1 VLVAAGKVGAM
12 ALNLTSRLQVT
23 AHYFWN
29 RRNAAALSHHGVR
42 LEYDP
47 EQRRSAALIL
57 GFTFTLLAV
66 ALMFILSW
74 FKPAG
79 QVGKSNILADRDTGA
94 VYVLVDGRLHPALN
108 LASARLIAGQPNNP
122 TFVKAGE
129 LAKYPQGPTVGIVG
143 APAAMPIR
151 TADASQWA
159 VCDTAPA
166 ATATSS
172 AANAPVVTAIAGPLT
187 VGQRSAPLRMPN
199 AILARYHDKTYV
211 IWDGRRSEIDVSNKA
226 VALALGV
233 DSTAL
238 EPIPLSK
245 ALFNALPATDPLVSP
260 PVARAGEPSPFD
272 IAPGAVIGSVLSVRD
287 LSQPGSNTLYVLLGN
302 GVQRISPFVASLLRS
317 ANSFGDVAP
326 LEVAPDRLARVPVV
340 ESLPVSFY
348 PANRLQLV
356 DTTVNGTTC
365 LAWAKGA
372 TDRSAEIT
380 VLSGQGMPIPLGA
393 DAQLVHLVKD
403 VRDPN
408 AVEAD
413 QAFIGA
419 GATNLVMTTS
429 AAPAADSRESMWWI
443 SDQGVRYGIA
453 LTEESL
459 RALGVSP
466 ATARQAPWP
475 LIRVF
480 APGPAL
486 TRKDALTQHDTLTP
500 VVGAEALPT
509 PSAAVPAGG

>member
-1 VLVAAGKVGAM
+1 M

-66 ALMFILSW
+66 ALMFVLSW

-79 QVGKSNILADRDTGA
+79 QVGKSAILADRDTGA

-108 LASARLIAGQPNNP
+108 LASARLIAGDANNP
-122 TFVKAGE
+122 TFVKATE
-129 LAKYPQGPTVGIVG
+129 LEKYPQGPTVGIVG

-151 TADASQWA
+151 TGDASHWA

-172 AANAPVVTAIAGPLT
+172 ASDAPVVTAIAGPLSL
-187 VGQRSAPLRMPN
+187 GQRSAPLRMPN
-199 AILARYHDKTYV
+199 AILGRYHGSTYV
-211 IWDGRRSEIDVSNKA
+211 IWDGHRSEIDLSNKA

-233 DSTAL
+233 DSSAPT
-238 EPIPLSK
+238 PVPLSK
-245 ALFNALPATDPLVSP
+245 ALFDALPATDPLVTP
-260 PVARAGEPSPFD
+260 PVPRAGEPSPFD
-272 IAPGAVIGSVLSVRD
+272 VAPGAVIGSVLSARD
-287 LSQPGSNTLYVLLGN
+287 LTQPGTNTLYVLLAN

-326 LEVAPDRLARVPVV
+326 LEVTPDRLARVPVV

-348 PANRLQLV
+348 PDTRLQLV
-356 DTTVNGTTC
+356 DTAVDGTTC
-365 LAWAKGA
+365 LAWSKGA
-372 TDRSAEIT
+372 TDHSAQIS
-380 VLSGQGMPIPLGA
+380 VLSGQGLPIPVG
-393 DAQLVHLVKD
+393 DDQQLVHLVKD

-413 QAFIGA
+413 QAFIGKD
-419 GATNLVMTTS
+419 ATNLVMTTS

-443 SDQGVRYGIA
+443 SDQGVRYGIE
-453 LTEESL
+453 LTDESL
-459 RALGVSP
+459 RALGLSP
-466 ATARQAPWP
+466 ANASQAPWP

-486 TRKDALTQHDTLTP
+486 SRADAMTQHDTLTP

-509 PSAAVPAGG
+509 SGAASPAAGS

>member
-1 VLVAAGKVGAM
+1 M

-94 VYVLVDGRLHPALN
+94 VYVLVDGRLHPSLN
-108 LASARLIAGQPNNP
+108 LASARLIAGQANNP
-122 TFVKAGE
+122 TFVKATE
-129 LAKYPQGPTVGIVG
+129 LGKYPQGPTVGIVG

-151 TADASQWA
+151 TTDASQWA
-159 VCDTAPA
+159 VCDTAPV

-172 AANAPVVTAIAGPLT
+172 AGNAPVVTAIAGPLT
-187 VGQRSAPLRMPN
+187 VGQRSAPLRMPS
-199 AILARYHDKTYV
+199 AILARYNGRTYV
-211 IWDGRRSEIDVSNKA
+211 IWDGHRSEIDLSNKA

-233 DSTAL
+233 DAGSPD
-238 EPIPLSK
+238 PIPLSK
-245 ALFNALPATDPLVSP
+245 ALFDALPATDPLVSP
-260 PVARAGEPSPFD
+260 PVPLAGQPSLWD

-287 LSQPGSNTLYVLLGN
+287 LQQPGSSTLYVLLPT

-326 LEVAPDRLARVPVV
+326 IEVAPDRVARVPVV
-340 ESLPVSFY
+340 ETLPVSFY
-348 PANRLQLV
+348 PTSRLQLV
-356 DTTVNGTTC
+356 DTAVNGTTC
-365 LAWAKGA
+365 LAWSKGA
-372 TDRSAEIT
+372 TDRSAAIT
-380 VLSGQGMPIPLGA
+380 VLSGQGLPIPVGS
-393 DAQLVHLVKD
+393 DAQLTHLVKD
-403 VRDPN
+403 VRDPA

-413 QAFIGA
+413 QVFIGK
-419 GATNLVMTTS
+419 GSTNLVTTTS
-429 AAPAADSRESMWWI
+429 AAPAADSRESLWWI
-443 SDQGVRYGIA
+443 SDQGVRYGVE
-453 LTEESL
+453 LSDESL
-459 RALGVSP
+459 RALGISP
-466 ATARQAPWP
+466 ANARQAPWP

-486 TRKDALTQHDTLTP
+486 SRADAMTQHDTLTP
-500 VVGAEALPT
+500 VVGAELLPT
-509 PSAAVPAGG
+509 RAAMGGP